1 MGMPRYQEAAKQLI
15 GHLLRSEVGIP
26 SHPLQTLVTGEWQE
40 AESFS

>member
-15 GHLLRSEVGIP
+15 GHLLCSEAGI
-26 SHPLQTLVTGEWQE
+26 STHPLQMLVTGEWQE